1 MLDFVFQNVEAGAPL
16 GSLNQTRPALR
27 PSDPTSVANRGT
39 NITEQH
45 SRGQAVREGPI
56 SHQRLTCL
64 KVIV

>member
-1 MLDFVFQNVEAGAPL
+1 MLDFVLQNVEAGAPL

-56 SHQRLTCL
+56 SYERLTCL